1 MTVNA
6 SQQPLHDEAYRISGL
21 AALWELLTFA
31 RNPIDFAT
39 KSAQEYG
46 DTAILSLGSIE
57 IFLFHHP
64 DLITEV
70 LNTQY
75 QSFIKDVSYRSLSK
89 VLGNGLLLSDGEL
102 WRRHRQLMAPAF
114 SQERISAYASIVVEE
129 TSHLLSHWKKGDI
142 LDIYQ
147 EMRQLTVKVIAKALF
162 GIDVTQTALEIGDA
176 LEAISLQIYHR
187 AQTNFLLPDWM
198 PTKSNLRANRAIQYL
213 NKIVISIIEQR
224 CQSPKDDLLSTLLS
238 VKDEDGNQLSFE
250 ELRDE
255 VMTLLLAGHDTT
267 ANALTWTIM
276 LLAQHP
282 TVANQLRK
290 ETQTELD
297 GKIPNITF
305 LPRLAYSQMVIRES
319 MRLYSPAWILT
330 REAIQDC
337 QIGPYRLKKGAGVVV
352 SQWVVH
358 RDPRFFAD
366 PEKFLPE
373 RWQDNFEQT
382 LPRCTYFP
390 FGAGPRVCIGKAFSM
405 MEATLI
411 LAMLA
416 NQFQFKLVPDQS
428 IELLPSITLRPK
440 QGIKMILD

>member
-1 MTVNA
+1 M
-6 SQQPLHDEAYRISGL
+6 
-21 AALWELLTFA
+21 
-31 RNPIDFAT
+31 
-39 KSAQEYG
+39 
-46 DTAILSLGSIE
+46 
-57 IFLFHHP
+57 
-64 DLITEV
+64 
-70 LNTQY
+70 
-75 QSFIKDVSYRSLSK
+75 
-89 VLGNGLLLSDGEL
+89 
-102 WRRHRQLMAPAF
+102 
-114 SQERISAYASIVVEE
+114 
-129 TSHLLSHWKKGDI
+129 
-142 LDIYQ
+142 
-147 EMRQLTVKVIAKALF
+147 
-162 GIDVTQTALEIGDA
+162 
-176 LEAISLQIYHR
+176 
-187 AQTNFLLPDWM
+187 
-198 PTKSNLRANRAIQYL
+198 
-213 NKIVISIIEQR
+213 
-224 CQSPKDDLLSTLLS
+224 STLLS

-305 LPRLAYSQMVIRES
+305 LPRLAYSQKVIRES

-358 RDPRFFAD
+358 RDPRFFEE

-373 RWQDNFEQT
+373 RWQDNFEQK

-411 LAMLA
+411 LAMIA
-416 NQFQFKLVPDQS
+416 NQFHFKLVPDQS